1 MKVVIDT
8 NVLLSSVARSSQ
20 YRPIYDGIIQSK
32 FVLAVSNDI
41 IEEYAE
47 VLERNIT
54 PEISENIMNFILKLD
69 NVEKT
74 NIFFKWNFIHKDP
87 DDNKFVDILHT
98 LDIQSLGIK
107 KMEIVNTIIIFKLT
121 LISIAC
127 FYMQLNFSL
136 SILS

>member
-8 NVLLSSVARSSQ
+8 NVLLSSVARSSK

-54 PEISENIMNFILKLD
+54 PEISENIMNFILKLG
-69 NVEKT
+69 KR
-74 NIFFKWNFIHKDP
+74 
-87 DDNKFVDILHT
+87 
-98 LDIQSLGIK
+98 K
-107 KMEIVNTIIIFKLT
+107 KIIYPK
-121 LISIAC
+121 
-127 FYMQLNFSL
+127 
-136 SILS
+136 